1 MVGLYIFML
10 LDSDGE
16 IKACESNSELAG
28 RKGFIELLV
37 YARVYVE
44 PKIMGIA
51 LNLSLRVVPRNSE
64 S

>member
-1 MVGLYIFML
+1 MVGLYNFMLL

-16 IKACESNSELAG
+16 TKPCESNSELAG
-28 RKGFIELLV
+28 RKGFRELLV

-51 LNLSLRVVPRNSE
+51 LNLSLRLRFSE